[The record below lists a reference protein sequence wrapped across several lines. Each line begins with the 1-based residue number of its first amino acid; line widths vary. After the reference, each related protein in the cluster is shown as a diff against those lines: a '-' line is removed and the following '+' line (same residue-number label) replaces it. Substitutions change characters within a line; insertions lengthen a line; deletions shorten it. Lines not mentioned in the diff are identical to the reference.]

1 MKKRIVSLLLVF
13 CMVFT
18 LLPADVLA
26 DEVKSRAET
35 VAGQAQTTG
44 TTAARAGNPF
54 ADVKSGSWYEAAVL
68 YARANGFFDGT
79 SATTFEPDGPMTRA
93 MFVTVL
99 GRMAGVEAADYAGA
113 TDFIDVAE
121 GTWYAPFVK
130 WAARYGITTGTGNGK
145 FSPDGRITR
154 EEMAVFFVRY
164 FETFDAMPKADTTV
178 TTKPADLDE
187 VSAWA
192 QDAVLKLWALGLLNG
207 DGVNFAPKDK
217 ATRAQTAALCQRTD
231 KAVETWYS
239 EPGVKSERV
248 SVEPGSAQES
258 GDKKP
263 EEQKPSGGGSSTG
276 GGSTGGGSSSG
287 GTTTTT
293 YYEVSFAIGAQE
305 LEGEVT
311 LPEKQLCPD
320 GMKISEL
327 PTPTQQG
334 STFFGWYY
342 DSALTQPVGAADTV
356 KRHMTLYA
364 RMGTVAAVNANE
376 AETPNYVTVT
386 VPAANVSGYTFGIRG
401 YAEGCIDSFINVTAN
416 NAEMKQTGDT
426 AEPYRYTVSGT
437 AVSPV
442 LAQGQ
447 TYRVELKADSDAR
460 FVVDGAE
467 QAPSV
472 RVLNI
477 VTEKDK
483 TDNLKLADGV
493 KLIPASSV
501 RNMTGTALD
510 GLFTA
515 STQSGSVEQNKNIG
529 TFSYTGADITVGDT
543 VAIYSGM
550 RPDLRTVD
558 TSGTSADGAVAYVE
572 ITAVNGDTYNYKTAD
587 SKDVLFTP
595 DVLPVSADADKV
607 VGDGNILTVDEGAM
621 VFTDDKYSAMG
632 LGAQTT
638 VDIGDYLALYTGTL
652 NENGSGEGL
661 STVYGLITAVSFN
674 EESGEYTI
682 AYTPVEQ
689 SAVLTAMDLYST
701 RNEKVELS
709 DEQKAEIEA
718 DMEYQAIE
726 SGFVEEAS
734 KYLTALA
741 METDGFRELSDD
753 LDMDLSSY
761 SITYADGTPVSGDD
775 MELMAGKAQITEKK
789 VEATIAAGKVLQHFD
804 GSYGVRAEL
813 AIRFKIEVSG
823 KLEIVVQAIFEQE
836 VLISVNTSGGAIWKW
851 AWIFPYIYDYQLN
864 ANIDLGTYTG
874 IGITATAKTVS
885 GDDDSGY
892 DWKSVTGSSAENKII
907 EIGKQI
913 TELME
918 AREQFLGEDVE
929 WNGTVGGSLAE
940 KYAAMME
947 DAEDNWVE
955 LFRQE
960 IFSKEGPVDK
970 LHILVYGI
978 SADFV
983 VSANVY
989 VTLGMTFSY
998 SVAKRYNF
1006 SLQLFHKQS
1015 TNETIDLEEANYN
1028 FDFYVMGTIGIR
1040 AGVEFEIGIGL
1051 FSLRLDSIGITA
1063 EAGAYARLWGYFYY
1077 HLSWTKS
1084 GGKDSNASGAMFVEI
1099 GLYLKI
1105 TFKAQLFSSDKLTYQ
1120 PTLYEAEWPLWSAGA
1135 QNNIYDFDYAADD
1148 KLANQEFYISQSFEL
1163 PSELFS
1169 MKYMDMKTG
1178 ETSAENYDDDTESRF
1193 YITLS
1198 NPRFTYNPSGNIMR
1212 LTEVVGPSDSCDV
1225 TITWKNDKLAFTSEP
1240 ISRTIKV
1247 SWYNPSNSGYIHFN
1261 SNGGSNVPMLSAL
1274 NGSDISDK
1282 WPADPVRPGYTFLG
1296 WFTNGGSSP
1305 YTNPGKMPTRANI
1318 YLYAHWRTNT
1328 DTPYKVEHY
1337 REDLNGDMKLY
1348 ETENLKGTTNAR
1360 LTASGCQKN
1369 YENFGLQ
1376 YRADGKING
1385 DGSTVYRVY
1394 YYRLSLPVTFD
1405 YGELS
1410 EKTGLS
1416 PIRWSSRYED
1426 TTYPTFLSVS
1436 GYQFL
1441 GYVDDEGN
1449 SYTREALQNGFKVT
1463 RPVTFY
1469 AQWKADT
1476 DTPYRIEHY
1485 APDANNHYALAAAED
1500 LTGTTDAEIDFRSHL
1515 LTSDGLNFVRAS
1527 VSGREINE
1535 TNKALI
1541 SGQEKTVVKIY
1552 YGRDQYTLTFDT
1564 QGGSSV
1570 SPIKQYGGLTITLPK
1585 PEREGYT
1592 FGGWY
1597 KDMTCSEGQE
1607 FTASTMPVQ
1616 NMTLYA
1622 KWTAKQYTITFVT
1635 GEGSTEIAPIS
1646 GDYDTAITKPA
1657 DPARPG
1663 YTFLGWDRTIPSAMP
1678 AGDLT
1683 ITARWQIKRVTIT
1696 FNTDGGTAVTPIT
1709 QNYGTAVTA
1718 PAVPSRTGYTFAGWS
1733 PALPESMPPENLTVT
1748 AMWAGNLY
1756 TVHFDASPAQA
1767 PADQQVRYGATYG
1780 TLPEPVREGYAFTG
1794 WYLNNRRV
1802 DVMTTVSTAE
1812 EHTLTARW
1820 TVKQYTITFDTDGG
1834 SAMSERKLDY
1844 GAHISVGT
1852 PTKAGYTFVGWLPAL
1867 PNTMPAENLN
1877 VKAQWTPNASTG
1889 YVTQIWVQN
1898 VSDDDYSLAKTI
1910 PGSAATG
1917 TEVTAAESTDP
1928 GLTENA
1934 GHTDRRITGMVI
1946 GSGALVLRRYY
1957 DRNTY
1962 VLTFKDADG
1971 AGIGSTKVR
1980 YGAMLTPPELVKDG
1994 YTLNWNPALPQT
2006 MPAEDS
2012 TYQAEWVAGTGTAYK
2027 VEHYQQKADEDGY
2040 ELTETDDC
2048 KGTTGALTAAQAK
2061 SYPGFAAAKPFE
2073 QTSISGRGDTV
2084 VKLYYD
2090 RLTYSLT
2097 LNAKGGTL
2105 SGSETQTLRYGQT
2118 LGLKTPERA
2127 GYAFTGWYTDEECSV
2142 RFDGTAMPNS
2152 ALTLFAGW
2160 LLNAVNYTVEHYVMD
2175 VNGAYQLADTQ
2186 RPAGGAG
2193 SQLDLTALRTKAVDG
2208 QFVYAKT
2215 EIDGTAV
2222 TEETAEIREN
2232 MAVKVYYDRVKYMV
2246 TFDADGG
2253 VLANGDSYPV
2263 SAEYY
2268 YGAPFAPEKTQKTG
2282 FEFMGWYDVIAGG
2295 KTYVMTG
2302 DIITG
2307 NTTLRADWAAEKVA
2321 FTVEHYVMDVDGNYK
2336 LDRSNEVSDY
2346 RAGETPEVSALQ
2358 DGDLIVA
2365 GEDDTYGIA
2374 PAYATENGEADGTK
2388 AETVTV
2394 SAGKTVKLYY
2404 ERGKYKLVWSVP
2416 AGIEDLKSGEES
2428 PLPDSQMVYYG
2439 ATVSE
2444 PEIKLRGVTFNGW
2457 RSTEGICSFPFT
2469 MPAKAVALATDLT
2482 YLKQDVTI
2490 EHYVMDPD
2498 GNYALAKTETRC
2510 LTTRRTIE
2518 LYEPMGFVDRDLC
2531 KKINSEGMITLKRLT
2546 IGEGDSMLTLSKAT
2560 DTVSFFANY
2569 GMEKIKLY
2577 YDRKA
2582 STATFHYL
2590 DGSTRVI
2597 PYYYEGKIKPLDAP
2611 TGYSWHHAVFWQD
2624 KWDIRAEADFDTLS
2638 PNIYS
2643 DYDFMP
2649 VANNYTVYFDAN
2661 GGSMRLKDTPEQISQ
2676 RFTYDE
2682 TKALYDVTNSGKFTY
2697 YFYKRGCTLAGW
2709 AIEPNGA
2716 VAYQPVQE
2724 VTSLTA
2730 DKDGSVTLYA
2740 VWNPIEYKITYKYY
2754 DEKTKTEKELTGV
2767 EPSTYTAVDGVV
2779 YLTGKPENEWGR
2791 EFKGWGL
2798 YSSYFLDGQS
2808 ESFKAKQL
2816 VDSFDPTDPEKTLE
2830 DKTFY
2835 AWMNPVVYTISYD
2848 LGGGEWGEYA
2858 GLRKDYKATFLKNSY
2873 TEEEPLKLYNNQPS
2887 KARYRLKGWTADNP
2901 NVKFKSEVETGQ
2913 SGGTSVSL
2921 SMLPGSI
2928 GNVTFTP
2935 IWEPRT
2941 FSITYWKNL
2950 SKHTY
2955 KMDAQYTSYTV
2966 DSEGFT
2972 LPDPVDEEMTTA
2984 GKTFQ
2989 GWYATY
2995 NNGTGYENKV
3005 ESIEPR
3011 NPDNIAGK
3019 PETGIIGLYA
3029 YWK

>member
-18 LLPADVLA
+18 LVPANVLA
-26 DEVKSRAET
+26 DEVKNLAET
-35 VAGQAQTTG
+35 AAGRTQTE
-44 TTAARAGNPF
+44 TAAPENPF
-54 ADVKSGSWYEAAVL
+54 TDVKHGSWYEAAVL
-68 YARANGFFDGT
+68 YARANGFFNGT
-79 SATTFEPDGPMTRA
+79 SATTFEPNGPMTRA

-99 GRMAGVEAADYAGA
+99 GRMAGVKAADYAGESGFTDVKA
-113 TDFIDVAE
+113 TA
-121 GTWYAPFVK
+121 WYAPYVQ
-130 WAARYGITTGTGNGK
+130 WAARYGITTGTGDGR
-145 FSPDGRITR
+145 FSPDEEITR
-154 EEMAVFFVRY
+154 EQMAVFFVRY
-164 FETFDAMPKADTTV
+164 FEAFDAMPEAETSV
-178 TTKPADLDE
+178 TTKPADLDR
-187 VSAWA
+187 VSKWA
-192 QDAVLKLWALGLLNG
+192 RSAVGKLWALGLLNG

-217 ATRAQTAALCQRTD
+217 ATRAQTAVLCERTD

-239 EPGVKSERV
+239 EPGVPSERV
-248 SVEPGSAQES
+248 SVEPGSAQGS

-263 EEQKPSGGGSSTG
+263 EEQQPSGGGSTGGSSTG
-276 GGSTGGGSSSG
+276 GSGGSSGG

-293 YYEVSFAIGAQE
+293 YYEVSFAVGAQE
-305 LEGEVT
+305 IEGEVT
-311 LPEKQLCPD
+311 LPEKRLCPD
-320 GMKISEL
+320 GTKISEL

-334 STFFGWYY
+334 SAFFGWYY
-342 DSALTQPVGAADTV
+342 DSALTQPVGAEDTV

-386 VPAANVSGYTFGIRG
+386 VPAAGAGSYSFTVSGY
-401 YAEGCIDSFINVTAN
+401 ADGCIDSFIQVTAN
-416 NAEMKQTGDT
+416 NETVIFEEKNGVVSFAAE
-426 AEPYRYTVSGT
+426 
-437 AVSPV
+437 
-442 LAQGQ
+442 QGQ
-447 TYRVELKADSDAR
+447 TYRVELKADSGAR
-460 FVVDGAE
+460 FVVNGAE
-467 QAPSV
+467 QAQSV

-477 VTEKDK
+477 ITEKDK
-483 TDNLKLADGV
+483 TDNLRLADGV
-493 KLIPASSV
+493 KFIPAESV
-501 RNMTGTALD
+501 DNMTGTALD

-515 STQSGSVEQNKNIG
+515 SAESGSVEQNKYTG
-529 TFSYTGADITVGDT
+529 TFRYTGGDIAVGDT
-543 VAIYSGM
+543 AAIYSGT

-572 ITAVNGDTYNYKTAD
+572 ITAVNGDTYHYKTAE

-595 DVLPVSADADKV
+595 DVLPVSADADKDTT
-607 VGDGNILTVDEGAM
+607 DGNILTVDEETM
-621 VFTDDKYSAMG
+621 IFTDDKYSAMG

-638 VDIGDYLALYTGTL
+638 VDIGDYLALYTGTFD
-652 NENGSGEGL
+652 ENGSGEDL
-661 STVYGLITAVSFN
+661 STVYGLITGVSFD

-682 AYTPVEQ
+682 VYTPVEQ
-689 SAVLTAMDLYST
+689 SAVLAAMDLYST
-701 RNEKVELS
+701 RNEKVELTAA
-709 DEQKAEIEA
+709 QKAEIEA
-718 DMEYQAIE
+718 GMERQAIE

-734 KYLTALA
+734 QYLAALA

-761 SITYADGTPVSGDD
+761 SITYDDGTPVGEGD
-775 MELMAGKAQITEKK
+775 MALMAGKAKITEKK

-813 AIRFKIEVSG
+813 AIRFKIEVG
-823 KLEIVVQAIFEQE
+823 DKLEIVVQAIFEQE

-885 GDDDSGY
+885 GDNDTGY
-892 DWKSVTGSSAENKII
+892 DWKSVTGSGAENKII

-918 AREQFLGEDVE
+918 AKEQFLGEDVE

-1015 TNETIDLEEANYN
+1015 TNQTIDLEEANYN

-1051 FSLRLDSIGITA
+1051 FSLRMDSIGITA

-1148 KLANQEFYISQSFEL
+1148 KLANQAFYISQSFEL

-1178 ETSAENYDDDTESRF
+1178 ETSTENYDDDTESRF

-1198 NPRFTYNPSGNIMR
+1198 NPRFTYEPNGNIMR
-1212 LTEVVGPSDSCDV
+1212 LTEVIGSSDSCDV

-1240 ISRTIKV
+1240 ISRTVKV
-1247 SWYNPSNSGYIHFN
+1247 SWYNPGNSGYIHFN
-1261 SNGGSNVPMLSAL
+1261 SNGGSDVPMLSAL
-1274 NGSDISDK
+1274 NGADISDK

-1296 WFTNGGSSP
+1296 WFTNSGSP

-1318 YLYAHWRTNT
+1318 YLYAHWRANT
-1328 DTPYKVEHY
+1328 DTPYQVEHY
-1337 REDLNGDMKLY
+1337 REALNGDMVLY
-1348 ETENLKGTTNAR
+1348 ETENLKGTTNAV
-1360 LTASGCQKN
+1360 LTASGCKKD
-1369 YENFGLQ
+1369 YEYFGLQ

-1410 EKTGLS
+1410 TKTGLS

-1426 TTYPTFLSVS
+1426 TTYPTFLSVG

-1441 GYVDDEGN
+1441 GYVDDEGRA
-1449 SYTREALQNGFKVT
+1449 YTREDLQNGFQVT

-1469 AQWKADT
+1469 ARWKADT

-1485 APDANNHYALAAAED
+1485 TPDANNRYVLAEAEE
-1500 LTGTTDAEIDFRSHL
+1500 LTGTTDAEIEFRSRL
-1515 LTSDGLNFVRAS
+1515 LTAEGLNFVRAS

-1535 TNKALI
+1535 TNKAII

-1552 YGRDQYTLTFDT
+1552 YGRDQYTLTFDA

-1570 SPIKQYGGLTITLPK
+1570 SPIRQYGGLAITLPR

-1597 KDMTCSEGQE
+1597 QDAACSEGQE
-1607 FTASTMPVQ
+1607 FTAGTMPVQ

-1635 GEGSTEIAPIS
+1635 GEGGSETAPIR
-1646 GDYDTAITKPA
+1646 GDYGTAVTKPA
-1657 DPARPG
+1657 DPTRPG
-1663 YTFLGWDRTIPSAMP
+1663 YTFIGWDRTIPSTMP

-1683 ITARWQIKRVTIT
+1683 ITARWQIKRITIT
-1696 FNTDGGTAVTPIT
+1696 FNTDGGTAVSPIT

-1718 PAVPSRTGYTFAGWS
+1718 PAAPSKTGYTFAGWS

-1748 AMWAGNLY
+1748 AMWTGNLY

-1767 PADQQVRYGATYG
+1767 PEDRQVTYGEAYG

-1794 WYLNNRRV
+1794 WYLNSRRV
-1802 DVMTTVSTAE
+1802 DDTTTVGTAG
-1812 EHTLTARW
+1812 EHTLTAGW

-1834 SAMSERKLDY
+1834 SVINDRRLDY

-1852 PTKAGYTFVGWLPAL
+1852 PTKAGYTFAGWLPAL
-1867 PNTMPAENLN
+1867 PETMPAENLK

-1898 VSDDDYSLAKTI
+1898 VSDDDYSLAETI

-1917 TEVTAAESTDP
+1917 AAVTAAESADP
-1928 GLTENA
+1928 GLAENT
-1934 GHTDRRITGMVI
+1934 GHADRKVTGTVT
-1946 GSGALVLRRYY
+1946 GSGSLVLRRYY

-1962 VLTFKDADG
+1962 TLTFQNADG
-1971 AGIGSTKVR
+1971 ADIRSTTVR
-1980 YGAMLTPPELVKDG
+1980 YGAPLTPPELTRDG
-1994 YTLNWNPALPQT
+1994 YTLNWKPELPKT
-2006 MPAEDS
+2006 MPAEEV
-2012 TYQAEWVAGTGTAYK
+2012 TYQAEWIAGTGTAYK
-2027 VEHYQQKADEDGY
+2027 VEHYQQKADEEGY
-2040 ELTETDDC
+2040 ELTETDNC
-2048 KGTTGALTAAQAK
+2048 IGTTGALTAAQAK

-2097 LNAKGGTL
+2097 LDTRGGTL
-2105 SGSETQTLRYGQT
+2105 SGSEKQTLRYGQK
-2118 LGLKTPERA
+2118 LALETPEQA
-2127 GYAFTGWYTDEECSV
+2127 GYAFTGWYTDEACST
-2142 RFDGTAMPNS
+2142 RFNGTTMPNG
-2152 ALTLFAGW
+2152 ALKLYAGW

-2175 VNGAYQLADTQ
+2175 VNGVYQLADTQ

-2193 SQLDLTALRTKAVDG
+2193 SQLDLTTLRTKAVEG
-2208 QFVYAKT
+2208 QFVYVRT

-2232 MAVKVYYDRVKYMV
+2232 MTIKVYYDRVKYTV

-2253 VLANGDSYPV
+2253 VLTNGGSYPA

-2268 YGAPFAPEKTQKTG
+2268 YGAAFAPEKIQKTG
-2282 FEFMGWYDVIAGG
+2282 FEFMGWYDASAED
-2295 KTYVMTG
+2295 KTYVSAG

-2307 NTTLRADWAAEKVA
+2307 GVTLRADWAAEKTA

-2336 LDRSNEVSDY
+2336 LERSNEVSGY
-2346 RAGETPEVSALQ
+2346 RTGETPEVSALQ
-2358 DGDLIVA
+2358 NESLIVA

-2374 PAYATENGEADGTK
+2374 PAYATENGEADGAK
-2388 AETVTV
+2388 VTSV
-2394 SAGKTVKLYY
+2394 VVAAGKTVKLYY
-2404 ERGKYKLVWSVP
+2404 ERGKYRLKWSVP
-2416 AGIEDLKSGEES
+2416 AGIEDLESGEES

-2439 ATVSE
+2439 AAVSE
-2444 PEIKLRGVTFNGW
+2444 PDIKLRGVTFNGW

-2469 MPAKAVALATDLT
+2469 MPAKTVVLAADLT
-2482 YLKQDVTI
+2482 YLEQDVTI

-2498 GNYALAKTETRC
+2498 GNYALAKTETKH
-2510 LTTRRTIE
+2510 LKTGRTIE
-2518 LYEPMGFVDRDLC
+2518 LYEPMGFVDRSLC
-2531 KKINSEGMITLKRLT
+2531 KTINYEGMITLKRLT

-2582 STATFHYL
+2582 RTATFHYL

-2649 VANNYTVYFDAN
+2649 VANKYTVYFDAN

-2724 VTSLTA
+2724 VASLTA

-2798 YSSYFLDGQS
+2798 YSSYFLDGQP
-2808 ESFKAKQL
+2808 ESFKTDQL
-2816 VDSFDPTDPEKTLE
+2816 VGSFDPTDPEKTLE
-2830 DKTFY
+2830 EKTFY

-2848 LGGGEWGEYA
+2848 LAGGEWGEYA

-2913 SGGTSVSL
+2913 YGGTSVTL

-2928 GNVTFTP
+2928 GDVTFTP
-2935 IWEPRT
+2935 IWEPLT
-2941 FSITYWKNL
+2941 FNISYYKNVKKETYE
-2950 SKHTY
+2950 
-2955 KMDAQYTSYTV
+2955 MDAQYTTYTV
-2966 DSEGFT
+2966 DGEGFV
-2972 LPDPVDEEMTTA
+2972 LPDPVDEEMTDA

-2989 GWYATY
+2989 GWYLSY
-2995 NNGTGYENKV
+2995 SGSDEDKV

-3019 PETGIIGLYA
+3019 PETYSIGLYA
-3029 YWK
+3029 IWK